1 MPTICEAPDCLKSK
15 NNPGGGAVWLWTP
28 NTQHAP
34 GPVRRKKSTTG
45 LDTKIRSVFVLIILV
60 TQGALESTEGLEREK
75 MREIGR
81 DGVERSEQG
90 GEEKGGKKGR
100 EGSRGEQTPGCC

>member
-1 MPTICEAPDCLKSK
+1 M
-15 NNPGGGAVWLWTP
+15 WLWTP

-81 DGVERSEQG
+81 DGVKRSERG
-90 GEEKGGKKGR
+90 GEEKGGKER
-100 EGSRGEQTPGCC
+100 ERGQPG

>member
-1 MPTICEAPDCLKSK
+1 M
-15 NNPGGGAVWLWTP
+15 WLRSP

-60 TQGALESTEGLEREK
+60 TRGALESTEGLEREK
-75 MREIGR
+75 MRESGR
-81 DGVERSEQG
+81 DGVKRGDQG
-90 GEEKGGKKGR
+90 GEEKGEKER
-100 EGSRGEQTPGCC
+100 ERGQPG